1 MPHETAVPRWSPGT
15 PILWRYR
22 ANGTRGDEGIHIC
35 RPMTV
40 VEDTGDR
47 LVAWLAPGTEC
58 VRPVFADGT
67 PVHAEPLASRY
78 TRPRT
83 TGREPW
89 WGNGVLKLARAGEP
103 WSVWLWWDEEWT
115 FRNWY
120 VNLEQPLRRH
130 PGGVDSVDHFLD
142 IDVQRD
148 RSWSWRDE
156 DEFAQAC
163 ADGLMSAETAA
174 GVREA
179 GRAAVALIAAWGAPF
194 SEPWAEWRPEP
205 SWPVPS
211 LPADWDRLPAGV
223 TA

>member
-1 MPHETAVPRWSPGT
+1 
-15 PILWRYR
+15 
-22 ANGTRGDEGIHIC
+22 
-35 RPMTV
+35 
-40 VEDTGDR
+40 
-47 LVAWLAPGTEC
+47 
-58 VRPVFADGT
+58 
-67 PVHAEPLASRY
+67 
-78 TRPRT
+78 
-83 TGREPW
+83 
-89 WGNGVLKLARAGEP
+89 RAGEP
-103 WSVWLWWDEEWT
+103 WSVWLWWDEDWT

-130 PGGVDSVDHFLD
+130 PAGVDSVDHFLD

-179 GRAAVALIAAWGAPF
+179 GRAAVALIESWGAPF

-205 SWPVPS
+205 S
-211 LPADWDRLPAGV
+211 
-223 TA
+223 